1 MTTDLK
7 DVLINLDSK
16 IAEVYDLDLAKE
28 MTNIYVDLSDRVNKF
43 SRQYWKLVKA
53 LAKTEKDRDDLLRE
67 LKVEKEISKAR
78 SEDRKIVFE
87 IAMDKIQDER
97 DIQDKLNIEKDQ
109 AEYDRDYYKNEVEW
123 LRNEVE
129 WHRKQAENER
139 RLRVAAEYE
148 KEFAEMKLL
157 GQEVRYD
164 LND

>member
-28 MTNIYVDLSDRVNKF
+28 MTDIYVDLSDRVNEF